1 MKTWGLDCNISFLQ
15 PLKHVQHLEMSDNLL
30 QVGQCHEPCRVRTHL
45 FLLAVFVIISRT
57 LDISICRIGKFLEAK
72 STECGCMSQA
82 DGDLLV
88 SSLREMANLQY
99 LDLAGNNI
107 MLNVSSQGTRP
118 FCESGLFSLSYLR
131 MSGNPLNTSLA
142 PCLTGP
148 GTTCPVCIC
157 LARSVPST
165 SYCSTSRCS
174 FFSCA

>member
-1 MKTWGLDCNISFLQ
+1 
-15 PLKHVQHLEMSDNLL
+15 
-30 QVGQCHEPCRVRTHL
+30 
-45 FLLAVFVIISRT
+45 
-57 LDISICRIGKFLEAK
+57 
-72 STECGCMSQA
+72 MSQA

-107 MLNVSSQGTRP
+107 MLNVSSQGTSP

-157 LARSVPST
+157 LKITLCLYFLIALLLGAPS
-165 SYCSTSRCS
+165 SAVLMKNNCHMQVAVSTNCILP
-174 FFSCA
+174 AED